1 MRYVLARVPQAVLV
15 VLGVMT
21 VCFFAIRLTGDPA
34 RLMVSLEA
42 GEEQVAAIRQ
52 EMGFDQPLSRQ
63 FVRFLARAVRGD
75 FGASLRFKGQ
85 PAMALVLERFP
96 ATIQLA
102 VVAVALS
109 AAVSLVLGT
118 LAATR
123 RGSAGDTAAMTLALI
138 GQAMPTFWL
147 GILLILVFAVFLG
160 WLPTSG
166 RGGIEHLV
174 LPAVTLASF
183 SMARTTRLVRS
194 CMLEVLSQ
202 DYIRTARSKGLRE
215 LAVVTRHALRNA
227 AIPIVTIVGLDFGH
241 MLGGAVITETIFSWP
256 GVGRLAVESI
266 YARDFPVVL
275 AVVVVVASVFVAVNL
290 AVDLLYVRLDPR
302 IRLR

>member
-1 MRYVLARVPQAVLV
+1 MGYILARLPQMLLV

-21 VCFFAIRLTGDPA
+21 VCFFAVRLTGDPA

-42 GEEQVAAIRQ
+42 GEDEVAAIRQ
-52 EMGFDQPLSRQ
+52 AMGFDEPLPRQ
-63 FVRFLARAVRGD
+63 YVRFLARAVRGD

-85 PAMALVLERFP
+85 PAMALAVERFP
-96 ATIQLA
+96 ATIELTA
-102 VVAVALS
+102 VAVALS
-109 AAVSLVLGT
+109 VTVSLVLGT
-118 LAATR
+118 VAATR

-166 RGGIEHLV
+166 RSGLEHLV
-174 LPAVTLASF
+174 LPAVTLASY

-202 DYIRTARSKGLRE
+202 DFIRTARSKGLQE
-215 LAVVTRHALRNA
+215 LTVVTRHALRNA

-241 MLGGAVITETIFSWP
+241 MLGGAVITETIFAWP

-275 AVVVVVASVFVAVNL
+275 AVVVLVATIFVTVNL